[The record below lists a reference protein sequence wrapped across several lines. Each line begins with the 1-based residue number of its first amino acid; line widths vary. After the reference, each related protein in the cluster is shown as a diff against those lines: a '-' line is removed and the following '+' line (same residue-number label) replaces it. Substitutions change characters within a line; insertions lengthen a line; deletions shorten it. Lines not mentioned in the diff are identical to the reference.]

1 MPEVMA
7 RRRPTGPLAGTR
19 YGVKRWAYRMR
30 PQLAVVIAF
39 AIACLL
45 GVVAAS
51 IGIQKL
57 DGGASQAQAQVEQ
70 FR

>member
-7 RRRPTGPLAGTR
+7 RRRPTGPLAGIR
-19 YGVKRWAYRMR
+19 HAIRRWAYRMR
-30 PQLAVVIAF
+30 PQMAVVIAF
-39 AIACLL
+39 AVACLL

-57 DGGASQAQAQVEQ
+57 DAGPSQAQAEVEQ

>member
-7 RRRPTGPLAGTR
+7 RRRPTGPLAGMR
-19 YGVKRWAYRMR
+19 HGLRRWTYRMR
-30 PQLAVVIAF
+30 PQLAVIVAF
-39 AIACLL
+39 AVACLL

-57 DGGASQAQAQVEQ
+57 DAGPSQAQAQVEQ
-70 FR
+70 LR